1 MTQTLSSTRQWMTC
15 ILLALGLLMGAGA
28 FAQTTLNP
36 AAREAL
42 QQGEAAVLE
51 ALRQGIEPYPDRP
64 FWRDA
69 IRHGREALRQE
80 PGHPVPL
87 RFLAEVYSETRW
99 YGPAWNTWMQF
110 VDAGGRLDSEARD
123 YIAAIGTELGY
134 TRYTAGE
141 PDEALRYYH
150 RVIDLVPDYLEAY
163 VWAGRI
169 LLETER
175 PRQAI
180 AYWQEVV
187 DRDPQDQRAQYFL
200 ELAQDQARYGI
211 EAATAFREG
220 IAYYEQGQLSQ
231 ARERFARATSLNAE
245 YAQAWAWLGRV
256 EFERGN
262 YRNAANYYDT
272 ALEFDPGNETYRYFR
287 DEARNRLG

>member
-1 MTQTLSSTRQWMTC
+1 MTPNPSLIKRWTTSILLTLSF
-15 ILLALGLLMGAGA
+15 LVGVGAL
-28 FAQTTLNP
+28 AQTTLNP

-51 ALRQGIEPYPDRP
+51 ALRQGVEAYPDRP
-64 FWRDA
+64 YWRDA
-69 IRHGREALRQE
+69 IRYGREALRQE
-80 PGHPVPL
+80 PGHPLPL

-99 YGPAWNTWMQF
+99 YGPAWNTWMQY
-110 VDAGGRLDSEARD
+110 VDAGGNLDFQARE
-123 YIAAIGTELGY
+123 YIATIGTELGY

-150 RVIDLVPDYLEAY
+150 RVIDLVPDHLDAY

-175 PRQAI
+175 PRQAV

-187 DRDPQDQRAQYFL
+187 DRDPQDQRARYFL
-200 ELAQDQARYGI
+200 ELAQDQARYGVQ
-211 EAATAFREG
+211 AATAFREG
-220 IAYYEQGQLSQ
+220 VSHYEQGELSQ
-231 ARERFARATSLNAE
+231 ARERFARATSLNPE

-262 YRNAANYYDT
+262 YRNAAGHYDT
-272 ALEFDPGNETYRYFR
+272 ALQFDPGNETYRYFR
-287 DEARNRLG
+287 DEARNRLE